1 MRREQLL
8 PLLYDLPV
16 TLVKQRDYAM
26 IVVEELYRM
35 RIVLSSYLAI
45 GTNNAIRV
53 LAQRGSPRF
62 AVSTRD
68 TASRTFAPVLV
79 THREHRRAPGPALR
93 RAAPCDRIRRAASA
107 HRSPA
112 IPSSDDERDV
122 RSSGSGFDAL
132 PYDAR

>member
-1 MRREQLL
+1 MMRREQLL

-26 IVVEELYRM
+26 IVVEELFRM

-62 AVSTRD
+62 AVS
-68 TASRTFAPVLV
+68 A
-79 THREHRRAPGPALR
+79 RAR
-93 RAAPCDRIRRAASA
+93 YC
-107 HRSPA
+107 
-112 IPSSDDERDV
+112 
-122 RSSGSGFDAL
+122 
-132 PYDAR
+132 